1 MDTQKKIALNMGLL
15 LGLTLTLLLT
25 ILYVMDLNLFT
36 KSWVG
41 IVNVG
46 IITVFGVLASV
57 QYKKNIGWFYH
68 LQRIVYQ
75 FFYCCANRFFNFY
88 AIQYRAF

>member
-57 QYKKNIGWFYH
+57 QYKKILGGF
-68 LQRIVYQ
+68 ITFKESFTS
-75 FFYCCANRFFNFY
+75 FFYCCANRFF
-88 AIQYRAF
+88 